1 MPNSNAFGLS
11 AYPLLS
17 RVCGSVPANAR
28 RSVGIVYPTDQASI
42 QVAVEIARAQLA
54 LPVLVGPRQ
63 RIEAQAQSSSIDLSG
78 IPIEETDDDCRAAA
92 RRACALAREECVDML
107 MKGGLHTD
115 ELMHA
120 VLDRESGLRTKK
132 RVSHTFAVEIPGRDA
147 LLLLSDCAVNIQ
159 PDLATKRSIIENAM
173 LVANA
178 VGVGNPRVAI
188 LSATESILPGI
199 QSTMDAAA
207 LRTMAARGQ
216 IRGGRLDGPLALD
229 NSVSVRSAQTKQLE
243 SDVAGHADVLI
254 MPNLEAG
261 NILYKSLVYFGG
273 AECAGIVMGAQVPVV
288 LTSRAES
295 LASRVA
301 STALGL
307 HTLHAANPT

>member
-1 MPNSNAFGLS
+1 MLDTGKSRLD
-11 AYPLLS
+11 AYPLLE
-17 RVCGSVPANAR
+17 RLRGSVSAHPR
-28 RSVGIVYPTDQASI
+28 RNVAIVYPTDLTSI
-42 QVAVEIARAQLA
+42 QAAVEISRVHLA
-54 LPVLVGPRQ
+54 FPVLVGPRK
-63 RIEAQAQSSSIDLSG
+63 RIHRIAQAASID
-78 IPIEETDDDCRAAA
+78 IAAMQIEDTDDDPSVAA
-92 RRACALAREECVDML
+92 RCACALAREQRVDML

-115 ELMHA
+115 ELMHVA
-120 VLDRESGLRTKK
+120 LERESGVRTSK
-132 RVSHTFAVEIPGRDA
+132 RVSHTFVMEIPGRNA

-159 PDLATKRSIIENAM
+159 PDLTTKRSIVENAV
-173 LVANA
+173 LVARSI
-178 VGVGNPRVAI
+178 GIENPRVGI

-199 QSTMDAAA
+199 QSTLDAAA

-216 IRGGRLDGPLALD
+216 ICGVTLDGPLALD
-229 NSVSVRSAQTKQLE
+229 NAVSMRSAQTKQIV

-273 AECAGIVMGAQVPVV
+273 AECAGIVVGTQVPIV

-295 LASRVA
+295 LLSRVA

-307 HTLHAANPT
+307 SILSV